1 MSNTIH
7 GKVCTKCLE
16 SKPSEEFSKDSSKV
30 DGLYSSCKF
39 CSSLSRRKVK
49 KTREQLDMHN
59 ASTTRYRNKLRT
71 ENPEHLLYQTAR
83 TSALNRNLDFDL
95 SVEDITIPKTCPI
108 LGIPIDV
115 FAKKQFNSPSV
126 DRVDNSKGY
135 VKGNVK
141 IISSFN
147 NNFIFLYVFIR
158 LCLLGILSPGVNPK
172 IF

>member
-1 MSNTIH
+1 
-7 GKVCTKCLE
+7 
-16 SKPSEEFSKDSSKV
+16 
-30 DGLYSSCKF
+30 
-39 CSSLSRRKVK
+39 
-49 KTREQLDMHN
+49 MHN

-141 IISSFN
+141 IISNKANLMKRDNTEES
-147 NNFIFLYVFIR
+147 
-158 LCLLGILSPGVNPK
+158 LLAILRYIKENKSV
-172 IF
+172 